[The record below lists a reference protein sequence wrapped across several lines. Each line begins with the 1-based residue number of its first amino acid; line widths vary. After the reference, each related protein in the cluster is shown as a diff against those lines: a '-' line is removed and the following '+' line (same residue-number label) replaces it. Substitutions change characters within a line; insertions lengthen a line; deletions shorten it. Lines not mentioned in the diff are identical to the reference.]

1 MLSLDLRNIL
11 KKIYNVII
19 KDKALISHWSSHSF
33 GLFLSFFGGNTS
45 FLSHSSSPQKEQ
57 LVFYVPVLAGKF
69 PLDCQEQR
77 ATQVN

>member
-33 GLFLSFFGGNTS
+33 GLFLSFFGGNTCFSLVIHPHPRKSSWFSMCLCWLVS
-45 FLSHSSSPQKEQ
+45 FL
-57 LVFYVPVLAGKF
+57 
-69 PLDCQEQR
+69 
-77 ATQVN
+77 